1 MLSMGDDNPL
11 KSSRIVWGMG
21 EGVVDAVLL
30 LAGGLKALQTASIAA
45 AFPIS
50 FVLLAMIWGLLKS
63 LKEDSSAVKD
73 TAVGFASDRTR
84 IAQDLRA

>member
-1 MLSMGDDNPL
+1 MLSMGDENPL
-11 KSSRIVWGMG
+11 KSLRIVWGMG

-50 FVLLAMIWGLLKS
+50 FVLLAMVWGLLKS

-73 TAVGFASDRTR
+73 AAVGFASDRTR

>member
-11 KSSRIVWGMG
+11 KSFRIVWGMG

-50 FVLLAMIWGLLKS
+50 FVLLAMVWGLLKS
-63 LKEDSSAVKD
+63 LKEYSSAVKD
-73 TAVGFASDRTR
+73 AAVGFASDRTR

>member
-1 MLSMGDDNPL
+1 MGDDNPL
-11 KSSRIVWGMG
+11 KSFRNVRGMG
-21 EGVVDAVLL
+21 EGVVDALLL
-30 LAGGLKALQTASIAA
+30 LAGGLKTLQTASIAA

-50 FVLLAMIWGLLKS
+50 IVLLAMVWGLLKS

-73 TAVGFASDRTR
+73 AAVGFASDRTR

>member
-11 KSSRIVWGMG
+11 KSFRIVWGMG

-50 FVLLAMIWGLLKS
+50 FVLLAMVWGLLKS
-63 LKEDSSAVKD
+63 LKEYSSAVKD
-73 TAVGFASDRTR
+73 AAVGFASDRTR
-84 IAQDLRA
+84 IAQDLGA